1 MLDKFLD
8 THYSVPLTFA
18 AALSLEAFIFW
29 VEAFSVST
37 LPMALPLLLLL
48 ASLVLPASS
57 SSLNA

>member
-37 LPMALPLLLLL
+37 LPMALPLWLL

>member
-1 MLDKFLD
+1 
-8 THYSVPLTFA
+8 
-18 AALSLEAFIFW
+18 LEAFIFW